1 MARKQLTLIACRAMV
16 RPVHFFEP
24 MEETHSTRYGSP
36 SAISGLVIVPW
47 AAGDGPDGET
57 TDGGQDRKRIGSPVT
72 ARISVLRFVGH
83 TVGDRA
89 PAPSYIS
96 SRGSFMFQKTLR

>member
-24 MEETHSTRYGSP
+24 MEETHSTSYGGS

-57 TDGGQDRKRIGSPVT
+57 THSVVMVDKTENELVLLSLPVSLCYALLGT
-72 ARISVLRFVGH
+72 
-83 TVGDRA
+83 
-89 PAPSYIS
+89 P
-96 SRGSFMFQKTLR
+96 